1 MTASTERLER
11 WARER
16 NERVFIFLTERA
28 DGPHWG
34 RRSRASKWSEYRRM
48 PETERRR
55 AAEEALPD
63 AGSQALGLLEAELR
77 RAAQASPIVHDSPW
91 LCICA
96 TTADRVTEIEG
107 SAQGHGDEE
116 RRRRKRER
124 AAAQRTKS
132 LGSAFEHRAPTT
144 ATQRAGRASD
154 S

>member
-28 DGPHWG
+28 DSPHWG
-34 RRSRASKWSEYRRM
+34 RRSRASKWSEYCRM
-48 PETERRR
+48 PETERSQ
-55 AAEEALPD
+55 AAEKALPG
-63 AGSQALGLLEAELR
+63 AGSQALGLLEAELQ
-77 RAAQASPIVHDSPW
+77 RAAKASPIVHDSPW

-96 TTADRVTEIEG
+96 TTADRVAEIER
-107 SAQGHGDEE
+107 SAQGHDDEE

-132 LGSAFEHRAPTT
+132 P
-144 ATQRAGRASD
+144 
-154 S
+154 